1 MHQIQLSRIF
11 ILALCLSWMPTSLT
25 ADEPLVFSA
34 PPRAS
39 AEVEGKVFNPVAQ
52 YLSRAIKRKVVYQ
65 HPGDWLSYQ
74 SNMQRGD
81 YDIVYDGPHLVA
93 WRIERLQHEP
103 LATLPSKLAFNIFVH
118 KDNTKIKK
126 LKNLCGR
133 SICGMAPP
141 NLATLTLLDL
151 FADNPVRQPLMKEVK
166 SFKIAYQSV
175 LSGKCVAAVMRDKA
189 HAKIDKTKQTRV
201 VFHTNGT
208 VNQSFS
214 AGPRLNV
221 QEKQKLVEVLIS
233 PDSIHAIPAFHQ
245 RFNRGKKP
253 LLTANP
259 DQYKK
264 LLRMLENSWGF
275 I

>member
-1 MHQIQLSRIF
+1 MYQTRLCRIF
-11 ILALCLSWMPTSLT
+11 ILALCLSWSQTSLA

-52 YLSRAIKRKVVYQ
+52 YLSQAINRKVEYQ

-74 SNMQRGD
+74 SNMQRGL

-103 LATLPSKLAFNIFVH
+103 LATLPSKLAFNIFVR
-118 KDNTKIKK
+118 KDNDRIKN
-126 LKNLCGR
+126 LKNLTGR
-133 SICGMAPP
+133 TICGMAPP

-151 FADNPVRQPLMKEVK
+151 FADNPVRQPLMREVK
-166 SFKIAYQSV
+166 SFKIAYEAV
-175 LSGKCVAAVMRDKA
+175 VSGNCVAAVMRDKA

-201 VFHTNGT
+201 VFHTTGT

-214 AGPRLNV
+214 AGPRLTAA
-221 QEKQKLVEVLIS
+221 EKQKLAEVLTS
-233 PDSIHAIPAFHQ
+233 PDSIHGIPEFHQ

-253 LLTANP
+253 LLTASR
-259 DQYKK
+259 DQYQK

-275 I
+275 N

>member
-1 MHQIQLSRIF
+1 MQLSRIF
-11 ILALCLSWMPTSLT
+11 ILALCLLWTPTGMT
-25 ADEPLVFSA
+25 EEGPLIFSA

-39 AEVEGKVFNPVAQ
+39 VEVESKVFIPVAR
-52 YLSRAIKRKVVYQ
+52 YLSQAINRQVIYK

-74 SNMQRGD
+74 SNMQQGL

-118 KDNTKIKK
+118 KDNARDKK

-175 LSGKCVAAVMRDKA
+175 LSGKCIAAVMRDKA
-189 HAKIDKTKQTRV
+189 HAKIDKDKQTRV
-201 VFHTNGT
+201 VHHTAGT

-214 AGPRLNV
+214 AGPRLTAD
-221 QEKQKLVEVLIS
+221 EKQILIKVLTS
-233 PDSIHAIPAFHQ
+233 PDSINAIPAFHQ

-259 DQYKK
+259 DQYKD
-264 LLRMLENSWGF
+264 LLRMLANSWGF